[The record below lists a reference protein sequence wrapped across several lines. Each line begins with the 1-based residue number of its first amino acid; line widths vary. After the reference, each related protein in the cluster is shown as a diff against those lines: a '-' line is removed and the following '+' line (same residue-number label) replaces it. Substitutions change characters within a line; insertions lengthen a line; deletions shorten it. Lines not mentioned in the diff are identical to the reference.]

1 MTYMHV
7 LYKYIKF
14 VYIDT
19 NVQIKYIIYKCVG
32 DIYIYM
38 CMYIQRVKEI
48 NDSEINLVE
57 KLRYRMTQ
65 SILVFK

>member
-1 MTYMHV
+1 MHV

-32 DIYIYM
+32 DIYV